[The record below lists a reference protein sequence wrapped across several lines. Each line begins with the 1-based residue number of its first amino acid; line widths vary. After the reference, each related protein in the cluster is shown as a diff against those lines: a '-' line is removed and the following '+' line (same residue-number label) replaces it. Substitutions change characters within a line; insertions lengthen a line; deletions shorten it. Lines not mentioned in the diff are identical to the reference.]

1 MGRDTGLAD
10 LGFTKLT
17 PTRLSR
23 MIVSVEGREGTG
35 KTHWSLSAPDPIAYF
50 NFDVGL
56 EGVDQKFTGRDIW
69 VLNFPAAPTVNGKD
83 EAVAVRDKFLAAYNS
98 VLGKVST
105 IVVDTASE
113 AWEIFRLAEFGKLTQ
128 VRPHHYAAVNLQFK
142 RLWRLAYETP
152 GQNLI
157 MVHKLKPVYM
167 GESRTGDYERA
178 GYSDAGYDAQVV
190 VWLFKESERDEDG
203 KMQTRFGLVVTKCRL
218 NPTLESLEL
227 TGPMNAWDVLQSFV
241 IGN

>member
-17 PTRLSR
+17 PTRL
-23 MIVSVEGREGTG
+23 
-35 KTHWSLSAPDPIAYF
+35 WSLDTPNPIAYF

-56 EGVDQKFTGRDIW
+56 EGVDVKFADRDIW
-69 VLNFPAAPTVNGKD
+69 VLNFPAAPTVTGKD
-83 EAVAVRDKFLAAYNS
+83 EAVEVRDKFLAAYNG
-98 VLGKVST
+98 VLGQVRT

-113 AWEIFRLAEFGKLTQ
+113 AWEVFRLAEFGKLTQ
-128 VRPHHYAAVNLQFK
+128 VRPHHYATVNLQFK

-178 GYSDAGYDAQVV
+178 GYTDAGYDAQVV
-190 VWLFKESERDEDG
+190 VRLSKTREFDEDG
-203 KMQTRFGLVVTKCRL
+203 KAQTVFGLKVHKCRL
-218 NPTLESLEL
+218 NPSLEGLEL
-227 TGPMNAWDVLQSFV
+227 TGPMNNWDVLQSFV